1 MSGKIYYT
9 WSDYSSDIDYITK
22 ILNEDKNVIP
32 YFVSIYRGSIPMGV
46 HLSNIYNTP
55 LSIIKFQTRDG
66 KKDNV
71 PYWLINE
78 LPETLG
84 ENEYII
90 VLDDIYDTGATL
102 NAVKTLLSE
111 SIDSSKVDYLTI
123 HSNMNAVKETDLNPI
138 SLRAT
143 NGEWIVYPWEV
154 V

>member
-1 MSGKIYYT
+1 MSEKIYYT
-9 WSDYSSDIDYITK
+9 WSDYSSDIEYITK
-22 ILNEDKNVIP
+22 IINEGKTTP

-66 KKDNV
+66 KKDVV

-84 ENEYII
+84 ENEYVI

-111 SIDSSKVDYLTI
+111 NIDSSKVDYLTI